1 MGRQAVVEFLV
12 QTWRVVHATMAWAAA
27 RGKRLVV
34 FAVGV
39 YTVLYL
45 CCTPIVPNVPIA
57 CQAESVAATS

>member
-27 RGKRLVV
+27 RGKLLVV
-34 FAVGV
+34 VAVVV
-39 YTVLYL
+39 YTVLSLVLYAY
-45 CCTPIVPNVPIA
+45 CSECAYA